1 MHLYEMTR
9 SLLEKEP
16 SMTGLVTEFLL
27 NKGAEFTVD
36 RYVDT
41 ITANW
46 NDYCEYDF
54 SDENSF
60 YKFWIIKTSID
71 MGEEFDMYE
80 SYNVESVFNALLSDK
95 YFDKLRRYV
104 RSRRI
109 NRILDLSCGGWDSH
123 SLTILDSVTKYH
135 YASPIKRSGLK
146 QYVDYCTNMR
156 KEQGEIMELDFDGIL
171 DRINVNDYDAVI
183 IDEYY
188 RTSDAEYNAEYDKFI
203 ERVKASGFK
212 YVIQE

>member
-16 SMTGLVTEFLL
+16 AMAGLVTEFLL
-27 NKGAEFTVD
+27 NNGAEFTVD

-41 ITANW
+41 ITTNW
-46 NDYCEYDF
+46 NDYDEYDF
-54 SDENSF
+54 SNEDSF
-60 YKFWIIKTSID
+60 CKFWIIKTSID
-71 MGEEFDMYE
+71 MGEEFDIYD

-95 YFDKLRRYV
+95 YFDKLRRHV

-109 NRILDLSCGGWDSH
+109 NRILDLSCGGWNSH

-135 YASPIKRSGLK
+135 YAPPIKRSGLK
-146 QYVDYCTNMR
+146 QYVDYCAKMR
-156 KEQGEIMELDFDGIL
+156 KEQGDIMELDFDGIL
-171 DRINVNDYDAVI
+171 DRINVDDYDAVI

-188 RTSDAEYNAEYDKFI
+188 YTSDAKYNAEYDKFI
-203 ERVKASGFK
+203 ERVKAAGFK
-212 YVIQE
+212 YVINA

>member
-1 MHLYEMTR
+1 
-9 SLLEKEP
+9 
-16 SMTGLVTEFLL
+16 MTGLVTEFLL

-135 YASPIKRSGLK
+135 YAPPIKRSGLK
-146 QYVDYCTNMR
+146 HYVDYCTNMR